1 MAVVDPPMVDVLPD
15 KPRTRGIAR
24 TKAGKARTATRS
36 VAARCAGMPS
46 HQEPKINWT
55 QPESRPV
62 LYCVSSVLKLPSTG
76 AETGSVG
83 AHSRVSDKSALVR
96 VVDLVIVVWVTCPC
110 GRSGQVLDQL
120 VRM

>member
-36 VAARCAGMPS
+36 VAARCAGE
-46 HQEPKINWT
+46 HQTHEPDKNWT

-62 LYCVSSVLKLPSTG
+62 YLTGPRLLLGRIWDCLSIENVTFCTGMASEYLGNLKG
-76 AETGSVG
+76 AKLKV
-83 AHSRVSDKSALVR
+83 K
-96 VVDLVIVVWVTCPC
+96 
-110 GRSGQVLDQL
+110 
-120 VRM
+120 

>member
-62 LYCVSSVLKLPSTG
+62 GLRLGAGPSSVLKT
-76 AETGSVG
+76 E
-83 AHSRVSDKSALVR
+83 
-96 VVDLVIVVWVTCPC
+96 
-110 GRSGQVLDQL
+110 QL
-120 VRM
+120 